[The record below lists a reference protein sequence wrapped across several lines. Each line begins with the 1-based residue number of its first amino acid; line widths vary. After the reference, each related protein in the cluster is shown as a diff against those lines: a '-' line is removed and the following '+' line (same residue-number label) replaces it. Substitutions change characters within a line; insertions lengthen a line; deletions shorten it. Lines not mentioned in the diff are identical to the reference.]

1 MANRLSNSSIN
12 RYLTC
17 ARSWE
22 LHYREGYRPTE
33 LSSALIFGSAIGKAF
48 EYILTKRNDIPTPEG
63 QEQKEL
69 TPKEYF
75 DYHWLYQ
82 DVNGVL
88 TNLKEYENV
97 TYSKYD
103 LDTDLASTP
112 YESLRVKA
120 HLMIDTFISDL
131 LPQIEHVYSTEE
143 KVELTN
149 EEGDSSIGFADAVV
163 KLKDY
168 FKPVILDFKT
178 AARFY
183 EQNSVVTS
191 VQLAQYLHTL
201 GPKYETRLAG
211 YAVFLKNISKNKVK
225 ICSLCDF
232 DGSGSRHKTCA
243 EEVER
248 PRSGS
253 GESDMVRCNGKWI
266 EKISPKAELQ
276 ILVDAIPETFENFI
290 IDNIASVNDAI
301 KTGIFV
307 KNVSKCLDAGYG
319 RRCEFYNV
327 CHNNTMDG
335 LTKVEPKK

>member
-1 MANRLSNSSIN
+1 MGNRLSNSSIS
-12 RYLTC
+12 RWLTC
-17 ARSWE
+17 NESWR

-63 QEQKEL
+63 QEAKEL

-88 TNLKEYENV
+88 TNLKEYKNV

-103 LDTDLASTP
+103 LDQDLATTP

-163 KLKDY
+163 KLKEY
-168 FKPVILDFKT
+168 YKPVILDFKT

-183 EQNSVVTS
+183 ETDSVVTS

-225 ICSLCDF
+225 ICSKCGF
-232 DGSGSRHKTCA
+232 DGSGARHKTCA
-243 EEVER
+243 AEIQEKR
-248 PRSGS
+248 CG
-253 GESDMVRCNGKWI
+253 GEWTETLR
-266 EKISPKAELQ
+266 PKAELQ
-276 ILVDAIPETFENFI
+276 LLVDAIPESFENFV
-290 IDNIASVNDAI
+290 IDNVALVNDAI

-307 KNVSKCLDAGYG
+307 KNVSKCLDNGYG
-319 RRCEFYNV
+319 RSCEFLNI
-327 CHNNTMDG
+327 CHNNSEEG
-335 LTKVEPKK
+335 LIKVEPRKDK